1 MNNVVKNSKTSPKKS
16 VTAKQQAKSNLTKRK
31 NPDWDNL
38 DRGYRYLTQDMKL
51 PHDQAVAVMG
61 NVVEESQGDYKAAQ
75 KNGGGRGLIQWDG
88 RKVPSGRYS
97 QWGSIWASVAKP
109 ANVYDSTTDTVK
121 NYWAPWGGLKGD
133 KVRQKFIK
141 APIKEKA
148 RIYAESYLRP
158 GKPRIADRQL
168 SAMQLDSIYNP
179 RIKDVIVQKDGG
191 MLEFLKNGGQVRK
204 MQTAS
209 GGPISINNKGSD
221 RDNYQQWLKLS
232 PTQKLKRRI
241 NIAKTQFNQSSS
253 PIYNSLKAIFGG
265 YDPENPDLI
274 TGEPSVLPSRGVNP
288 KTVQNVTK
296 GVRTLE
302 DYLKTTKVTA
312 QALEGSSA
320 ARSAYATDRY
330 LGGVMFENN
339 LPEAASQI
347 QGHGMAKAST
357 LQENL
362 ARLRYILDN
371 GLEKGKTFFT
381 APLKVSDAR
390 IGSALGTGG
399 GKPYFDGHFLIT
411 GKPGQMIN
419 SVDDIGTIYINDA
432 YENEE
437 ALKAAQKLQKYLQQT
452 YPKINFKL
460 YSQGFKQGG
469 KMNVLEFLKNGSGIH
484 IKEKN
489 KGKFTSYCGG
499 KVTNECIQK
508 GKNSSNPAI
517 RKRATFADNAR
528 HFKHKKGG
536 ELIKKAQLGTQL
548 PKAEDA
554 AQRYKNGE
562 FIKEFQDN
570 NEGHAIIQG
579 VMTNKPFHNQ
589 GSIVRKINY
598 RMGIPVDTTYIE
610 TPPSLLPVKKTA
622 RVATR
627 YSDWKNNMYAGN
639 QKDLYNTLKNRWE
652 KANQVMR
659 RKNGGILKA
668 QYGAPLNI
676 SSEDVQRGLKFLNN
690 GLNKVLGVLNT
701 PVAGSA
707 PTVAYL
713 PNGQQIEIPGT
724 QGGAPD
730 ILPGKIGGAKK
741 LQSVAKIK
749 DKGLTVTK
757 QLDSAVRHDMVN
769 IDQDLRHYGFKTKRI
784 SPEELIDKMKK
795 YREFRG
801 YSDHLTKRLNNLK
814 RDNKQSMKDFKTLK
828 NKYEDMF
835 NDFLHN
841 GVKKG
846 QLGMALT
853 QFDDSENPNAV
864 GGDIVNSYIRNQ
876 LMIPYLNKQKEDYEK
891 WKLQMQQ
898 QANTQKSSLFDNLL
912 NAGLSIGTDYLK
924 SKLGIGTEKA
934 DS

>member
-1 MNNVVKNSKTSPKKS
+1 MNNKIVKL
-16 VTAKQQAKSNLTKRK
+16 Q
-31 NPDWDNL
+31 
-38 DRGYRYLTQDMKL
+38 
-51 PHDQAVAVMG
+51 
-61 NVVEESQGDYKAAQ
+61 QGDYFKW
-75 KNGGGRGLIQWDG
+75 KNLSRE
-88 RKVPSGRYS
+88 
-97 QWGSIWASVAKP
+97 
-109 ANVYDSTTDTVK
+109 
-121 NYWAPWGGLKGD
+121 D
-133 KVRQKFIK
+133 KVKR
-141 APIKEKA
+141 
-148 RIYAESYLRP
+148 
-158 GKPRIADRQL
+158 
-168 SAMQLDSIYNP
+168 
-179 RIKDVIVQKDGG
+179 
-191 MLEFLKNGGQVRK
+191 
-204 MQTAS
+204 
-209 GGPISINNKGSD
+209 NK
-221 RDNYQQWLKLS
+221 Q
-232 PTQKLKRRI
+232 
-241 NIAKTQFNQSSS
+241 IAKQYLDKGPSIQNY
-253 PIYNSLKAIFGG
+253 YNALKAYFGG
-265 YDPENPDLI
+265 FNPKNPYLQ
-274 TGEPSVLPSRGVNP
+274 TGEPIILPGTNP
-288 KTVQNVTK
+288 TK
-296 GVRTLE
+296 GMQAATKVARTLE

-411 GKPGQMIN
+411 GRPGQMIN

-437 ALKAAQKLQKYLQQT
+437 ALKAAQKMKEYLTKT
-452 YPKINFKL
+452 YPNKVFKL
-460 YSQGFKQGG
+460 YSEGFKKGG
-469 KMNVLEFLKNGSGIH
+469 S
-484 IKEKN
+484 IK
-489 KGKFTSYCGG
+489 
-499 KVTNECIQK
+499 
-508 GKNSSNPAI
+508 
-517 RKRATFADNAR
+517 FANAR
-528 HFKHKKGG
+528 KWKHEDGG

-562 FIKEFQDN
+562 FIKEFYDN
-570 NEGHAIIQG
+570 NEGHAVIQG
-579 VMTNKPFHNQ
+579 VRTNKPFHNQ

-610 TPPSLLPVKKTA
+610 TPPSLLPVKKVS
-622 RVATR
+622 RMATR
-627 YSDWKNNMYAGN
+627 YSN
-639 QKDLYNTLKNRWE
+639 QKDNAYVGNLRQLYETLSNRFKTAME
-652 KANQVMR
+652 VMR
-659 RKNGGILKA
+659 RKDGGILKA
-668 QYGAPLNI
+668 QYGAPLNL
-676 SSEDVQRGLKFLNN
+676 SSEDVQGGLKFLNN

-707 PTVAYL
+707 PTIAYL

-795 YREFRG
+795 YREFRE

-814 RDNKQSMKDFKTLK
+814 RDNKQSMKDFKALK

-841 GVKKG
+841 GVKKHQEGAKLTFG
-846 QLGMALT
+846 QKLGNFAKSDLGKSVISNGLSFLSDKLFNKSASSNQEIAQAAQEKEQSTIDPMQVA
-853 QFDDSENPNAV
+853 QMIEIARNQYADSDNPNAN
-864 GGDIVNSYIRNQ
+864 GGDIFNSYIKNQ
-876 LMIPYLNKQKEDYEK
+876 ITAPILARQQEEHKKRLAAIDQQKN
-891 WKLQMQQ
+891 
-898 QANTQKSSLFDNLL
+898 QAKSS
-912 NAGLSIGTDYLK
+912 AVGTFFNTLAQGGIEYLQNK
-924 SKLGIGTEKA
+924 YGTTEKA

>member
-88 RKVPSGRYS
+88 KKVPSGRYS

-191 MLEFLKNGGQVRK
+191 MLEFLKNG
-204 MQTAS
+204 
-209 GGPISINNKGSD
+209 
-221 RDNYQQWLKLS
+221 
-232 PTQKLKRRI
+232 
-241 NIAKTQFNQSSS
+241 
-253 PIYNSLKAIFGG
+253 
-265 YDPENPDLI
+265 
-274 TGEPSVLPSRGVNP
+274 
-288 KTVQNVTK
+288 
-296 GVRTLE
+296 
-302 DYLKTTKVTA
+302 
-312 QALEGSSA
+312 
-320 ARSAYATDRY
+320 
-330 LGGVMFENN
+330 
-339 LPEAASQI
+339 
-347 QGHGMAKAST
+347 
-357 LQENL
+357 
-362 ARLRYILDN
+362 
-371 GLEKGKTFFT
+371 
-381 APLKVSDAR
+381 
-390 IGSALGTGG
+390 
-399 GKPYFDGHFLIT
+399 
-411 GKPGQMIN
+411 
-419 SVDDIGTIYINDA
+419 
-432 YENEE
+432 
-437 ALKAAQKLQKYLQQT
+437 
-452 YPKINFKL
+452 
-460 YSQGFKQGG
+460 
-469 KMNVLEFLKNGSGIH
+469 SGIH
-484 IKEKN
+484 IKEEN

-528 HFKHKKGG
+528 HFKHRSGG

-548 PKAEDA
+548 PIAEDA

-562 FIKEFQDN
+562 FIKKFQDN
-570 NEGHAIIQG
+570 NEGHAVIQG

-610 TPPSLLPVKKTA
+610 TPPSFLPVKKTA

-676 SSEDVQRGLKFLNN
+676 SSEDVQGGLRFLNN

-701 PVAGSA
+701 PVAGQD
-707 PTVAYL
+707 PTQATL
-713 PNGQQIEIPGT
+713 PNGSQITIPGV

-730 ILPGKIGGAKK
+730 ILPGKISGVKK

-795 YREFRG
+795 YGEFRG

-814 RDNKQSMKDFKTLK
+814 RDNKQSMKDFKALK

-841 GVKKG
+841 GIKKHQEGAKLTSG
-846 QLGMALT
+846 QKLGNFANSALGKSVISNGLSFLSDKLFNKSASSNQEIAQAAQEKEQPT
-853 QFDDSENPNAV
+853 IDPIQVAQMIEIARNQYADSDNPNAN
-864 GGDIVNSYIRNQ
+864 GGDIFNSYIKNQ
-876 LMIPYLNKQKEDYEK
+876 ITAPILAKQQEEHKKRLAAID
-891 WKLQMQQ
+891 QQ
-898 QANTQKSSLFDNLL
+898 KNQAKSS
-912 NAGLSIGTDYLK
+912 AVGTFFNTLAQGGIEYLQNK
-924 SKLGIGTEKA
+924 YGTTEKA